1 MNYREIPEAAD
12 EIQPGLWAIPKTT
25 SLGGLVLTTYELYSA
40 EGYCF
45 YIPAN
50 NMDENGDLLPENQ
63 RTYYIYANSGYR
75 TIDQVNAAIVS
86 VPYAPGYE
94 IASTGGNGNHEVM

>member
-1 MNYREIPEAAD
+1 MNYREIPETAV
-12 EIQPGLWAIPKTT
+12 EIQPGLWGNTRTIT
-25 SLGGLVLTTYELYSA
+25 LGSMSMTTYDLYSA

-45 YIPAN
+45 YIPGN

-94 IASTGGNGNHEVM
+94 IASDGGNNHETM